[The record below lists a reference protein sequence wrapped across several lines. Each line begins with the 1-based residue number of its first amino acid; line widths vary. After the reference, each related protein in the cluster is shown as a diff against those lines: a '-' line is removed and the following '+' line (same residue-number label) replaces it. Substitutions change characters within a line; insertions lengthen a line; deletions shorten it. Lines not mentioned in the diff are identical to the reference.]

1 VTQVVSVI
9 VAAVYILTH
18 PELPRAQAWAVGFG
32 IVALFQVTPVS
43 PGSLVRGLY
52 VVYLAIRE
60 RNFKDYNIAIFLG
73 FFKYIG
79 YLAFPIQMTHRY
91 PTLARF
97 MAAHWATDAVHVVP
111 VFGESG
117 ALLEHKA
124 FTLFYNIPLTIRGR
138 MRRRAELRSSSAPR
152 RWHVLPLAVGG
163 GAMLGAAE
171 YMLGRTT
178 GHVAMLGDIWWCVL
192 LTALLCGA
200 LYTLMAGGA
209 SLGSRVLGAVLCGIA
224 TGAFFS
230 VVSYALAGFG
240 IPPGALATVGVWRA
254 FALAVLTPIA
264 AILTELTL
272 PEP

>member
-1 VTQVVSVI
+1 
-9 VAAVYILTH
+9 
-18 PELPRAQAWAVGFG
+18 
-32 IVALFQVTPVS
+32 
-43 PGSLVRGLY
+43 
-52 VVYLAIRE
+52 VYLAIRE